1 MTSIQHHTDGTSLG
15 SKARKRNERVNIIKE
30 EVKLSIFANNVLR
43 SLVKSY

>member
-1 MTSIQHHTDGTSLG
+1 MALVWEVRQE
-15 SKARKRNERVNIIKE
+15 KRNERVNIIKE